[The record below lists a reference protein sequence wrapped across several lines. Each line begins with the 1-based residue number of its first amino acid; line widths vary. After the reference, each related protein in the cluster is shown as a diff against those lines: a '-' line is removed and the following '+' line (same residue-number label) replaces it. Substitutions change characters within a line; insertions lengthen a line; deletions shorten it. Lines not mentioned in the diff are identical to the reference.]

1 MDEQDRWLNPLDAE
15 RDAEVEHLAARELA
29 RRERL
34 DEKGLP
40 HNPLMLYHRNGIPY
54 MHVLD
59 YYASRMKG
67 QT

>member
-29 RRERL
+29 HRERL

-40 HNPLMLYHRNGIPY
+40 HAFVCEPCECGGLC
-54 MHVLD
+54 D
-59 YYASRMKG
+59 ECAEAA
-67 QT
+67 